1 MPFLSRRVL
10 VVALVALACAATFP
24 VLASGGSTGAQRY
37 LIMMPHSKEQCLK
50 ALDNMNASS
59 KDLLAKTDWGC
70 MAGDHTGYMII
81 EAGSEK
87 AAREMVP
94 EGERSAAK
102 VIPLNKFTPEQIK
115 AFHQK

>member
-1 MPFLSRRVL
+1 MSSLSRRVL
-10 VVALVALACAATFP
+10 VAAVAVACAATFP
-24 VLASGGSTGAQRY
+24 LLASGSSTSAQNY

-59 KDLLAKTDWGC
+59 KELLAKTDWGC
-70 MAGDHTGYMII
+70 MAGDHTGYVMV
-81 EAGSEK
+81 EASSEK

-94 EGERSAAK
+94 KEERSAAK